1 MAFDTR
7 ELSEVRSS
15 PRSSVGALIKFPGG
29 SIIGSF
35 LSIAILCTLA
45 TLSAKANDSTVELA
59 TGGLAFVKNNNI
71 EMLSENL
78 FISADE
84 IRVRYRFLNKSKK
97 NITVHVA
104 FPLPDLK
111 AEGEDAFVLPTDDP
125 VNFVGF
131 ATKVDGRPIHTNV
144 EQKIYIEGR
153 DQTEALKRLGIP
165 LSPFRS
171 EAVLDKL
178 STAKTAQ
185 LRRLGLINSNRSPL
199 WTLKTTF
206 YWQQQFASGHETI
219 IEHHYKPSVGDTVQL
234 PSAGLGQYLKDRG
247 DDRKYCVDAD
257 FLAALGK
264 ANGDFSQQRIE
275 YVLKTG
281 ANWSG
286 PIKEFHLV
294 VDKGAP
300 GNLVTFCGQGVKQ
313 IGPTQFEM
321 RKSGFIP
328 QENLAVLI
336 LERVHQPQTQ

>member
-1 MAFDTR
+1 MASDTR
-7 ELSEVRSS
+7 ELSKVRSS
-15 PRSSVGALIKFPGG
+15 PRSSVGAPIKFPGG

-35 LSIAILCTLA
+35 LSIAILCTLP

-59 TGGLAFVKNNNI
+59 TGGLVFVKNDNI

-78 FISADE
+78 FISAAE
-84 IRVRYRFLNKSKK
+84 IRVRYRFLNKSNK

-111 AEGEDAFVLPTDDP
+111 ANRGEDLIDLPTDDR

-144 EQKIYIEGR
+144 EQKIYIDQR

-165 LSPFRS
+165 LYPFRPRD
-171 EAVLDKL
+171 VFDNL
-178 STAKTAQ
+178 STAAAAQ
-185 LRRLGLINSNRSPL
+185 LTRLGLIDEFRFPL

-219 IEHHYKPSVGDTVQL
+219 IEHHYKPIVGVTAQYD
-234 PSAGLGQYLKDRG
+234 SAVVGQDLKG
-247 DDRKYCVDAD
+247 NGYHGKYCVEAD

-264 ANGDFSQQRIE
+264 TSGDFSQQRIE

-300 GNLVTFCGQGVKQ
+300 DNLVTFCGQGVKQ

-321 RKSGFIP
+321 RESRFIP
-328 QENLAVLI
+328 RENIAVLI
-336 LERVHQPQTQ
+336 LERE

>member
-15 PRSSVGALIKFPGG
+15 PRSSVGAPIKFPGG

-35 LSIAILCTLA
+35 LSIAIFCTLP

-59 TGGLAFVKNNNI
+59 TGGLVFVKNNNI

-84 IRVRYRFLNKSKK
+84 IRVRYRFLNKSNK
-97 NITVHVA
+97 NITAHVA

-111 AEGEDAFVLPTDDP
+111 ANRGEDLFDLPTDDP
-125 VNFVGF
+125 VNIVGF
-131 ATKVDGRPIHTNV
+131 ATKVDGRAIHTNV
-144 EQKIYIEGR
+144 EQKIYIKRR

-165 LSPFRS
+165 LYPLRPRD
-171 EAVLDKL
+171 VLDNL

-185 LRRLGLINSNRSPL
+185 LTRLGLTDEHRFPL

-219 IEHHYKPSVGDTVQL
+219 IEHHYKPIVGVTAQYDSETV
-234 PSAGLGQYLKDRG
+234 GQDLKNSG
-247 DDRKYCVDAD
+247 RKYCADAD

-328 QENLAVLI
+328 RENIAVLI
-336 LERVHQPQTQ
+336 LKRM

>member
-15 PRSSVGALIKFPGG
+15 PRSSVGAPIKFPGG

-45 TLSAKANDSTVELA
+45 TPSAKANDSTVELA
-59 TGGLAFVKNNNI
+59 TGGLVFVKNNNI

-84 IRVRYRFLNKSKK
+84 IRVRYRFLNKSNK

-111 AEGEDAFVLPTDDP
+111 AEGETAFHLPTDDP

-144 EQKIYIEGR
+144 EQKIYIKRR
-153 DQTEALKRLGIP
+153 DQTETLKRLGIP
-165 LSPFRS
+165 RSPFLS

-185 LRRLGLINSNRSPL
+185 LRRLGLIDSDRSPL

-219 IEHHYKPSVGDTVQL
+219 IEHHYKPSVGVTV
-234 PSAGLGQYLKDRG
+234 PIKDLGRYLKYRG
-247 DDRKYCVDAD
+247 DDRKYCADAD
-257 FLAALGK
+257 FQAALGK
-264 ANGDFSQQRIE
+264 VNDIFFSQLRIE

-300 GNLVTFCGQGVKQ
+300 DNLVTFCGQGVKQ

-321 RKSGFIP
+321 RKSGFVP
-328 QENLAVLI
+328 RENLAVLI
-336 LERVHQPQTQ
+336 LKRE

>member
-1 MAFDTR
+1 M
-7 ELSEVRSS
+7 
-15 PRSSVGALIKFPGG
+15 
-29 SIIGSF
+29 
-35 LSIAILCTLA
+35 
-45 TLSAKANDSTVELA
+45 ELA
-59 TGGLAFVKNNNI
+59 TGGLVFVKNNNI

-84 IRVRYRFLNKSKK
+84 IRVRYRFLNKSNK

-111 AEGEDAFVLPTDDP
+111 ALRGDDLVDVPTDDR

-153 DQTEALKRLGIP
+153 DQTEALKQLGIP
-165 LSPFRS
+165 LYPLRPRD
-171 EAVLDKL
+171 VLDNL
-178 STAKTAQ
+178 STEKTAE
-185 LRRLGLINSNRSPL
+185 LTRLGLTEGRFPL

-219 IEHHYKPSVGDTVQL
+219 IEHRYKPIVGVTAEYD
-234 PSAGLGQYLKDRG
+234 SATIGQDLKNTGER
-247 DDRKYCVDAD
+247 RKYCADAD
-257 FLAALGK
+257 FMAALGK
-264 ANGDFSQQRIE
+264 ASGGFSQQRIE

-328 QENLAVLI
+328 RENLAVLI
-336 LERVHQPQTQ
+336 LKRE